1 MTIREL
7 AKALNLSAATVSAAL
22 SRHPERYHLSAKTVQ
37 RVRAFANQAGYVPN
51 QLAIKLFNKES
62 QNAVGLLFLQGSADD
77 RTLPVLNA
85 AMRFLTEHHREHQV
99 FSCLDI
105 HTDRT
110 SFPEAIR
117 HIRGMKLQHLV
128 VIGGVMRLYPLTPQL
143 YQGLQLYFPDYDD
156 YLNPIPDFPRFV
168 GISDRRQFHHHLM
181 ERIAR
186 QGLGPVATH
195 EAVADLCD
203 EWQGEWAR
211 VLGDNSAEVNCF
223 KVGRDYAEELLPL
236 IRQGKCRTIVVHHD
250 RIAVGIMRRLLEAGI
265 RIPGQVQ
272 IFGYNDSEFA
282 PYAPIPLTSVRTPLG
297 TLAQKVLEHLVLDTP
312 LPQTQCQPLELI
324 QRESS
329 LPLPEI

>member
-1 MTIREL
+1 MTVREL
-7 AKALNLSAATVSAAL
+7 AKALNLSATTVSIAL
-22 SRHPERYHLSAKTVQ
+22 SGNPERYHLSAKTVQ
-37 RVRAFANQAGYVPN
+37 RVREFANQAGYVPN
-51 QLAIKLFNKES
+51 QLAIKLFSKES
-62 QNAVGLLFLQGSADD
+62 QSGVGLLLLQGSADD

-85 AMRFLTEHHREHQV
+85 AMRFLTEHQREHQV

-128 VIGGVMRLYPLTPQL
+128 VIGPVMRLYPLTPQL

-156 YLNPIPDFPRFV
+156 DQNPVPEFPRFA
-168 GISDRRQFHHHLM
+168 GISQRRPFHCQLM

-186 QGLGPVATH
+186 QGLGPVVTH
-195 EAVADLCD
+195 EAVAALC
-203 EWQGEWAR
+203 EKWQGNWAR
-211 VLGDNSAEVNCF
+211 VLGDKSPEVNCF

-236 IRQGKCRTIVVHHD
+236 IQQGKCRTIVVHND
-250 RIAVGIMRRLLEAGI
+250 RIAVGVMRRLLEAGI
-265 RIPGQVQ
+265 QIPDQVQ
-272 IFGYNDSEFA
+272 MFGYNDSEFA

-297 TLAQKVLEHLVLDTP
+297 TLTQRVLEHLVLGTE
-312 LPQTQCQPLELI
+312 LPKTQFHPLELI

-329 LPLPEI
+329 LPLPE

>member
-1 MTIREL
+1 MTVREL
-7 AKALNLSAATVSAAL
+7 AKALNLSATTVSIAL
-22 SRHPERYHLSAKTVQ
+22 SGNPERYHLSAKTVQ
-37 RVRAFANQAGYVPN
+37 RVREFANQAGYVPN
-51 QLAIKLFNKES
+51 QLAIKLFSKES
-62 QNAVGLLFLQGSADD
+62 QNGVGLLLLQGSADD

-85 AMRFLTEHHREHQV
+85 AMRFLTEHQREHQV

-128 VIGGVMRLYPLTPQL
+128 VIGAVMRFYPLASKL

-156 YLNPIPDFPRFV
+156 FQNPLPEFPRFV
-168 GISDRRQFHHHLM
+168 GLSSRQEFHCRLM

-195 EAVADLCD
+195 EAVADLCGG
-203 EWQGEWAR
+203 WQGEWAR
-211 VLGDNSAEVNCF
+211 VLQDEAPEANCF
-223 KVGRDYAEELLPL
+223 KVGRDYAEEFLPL
-236 IRQGKCRTIVVHHD
+236 IRQGKCRTIIVHND
-250 RIAVGIMRRLLEAGI
+250 RIAVGAMRRLLEVGI
-265 RIPGQVQ
+265 QIPGQVQ
-272 IFGYNDSEFA
+272 ILGYNDSEFA

-297 TLAQKVLEHLVLDTP
+297 ILTRKILGHLVLGEE
-312 LPQTQCQPLELI
+312 LPRVLCHPLELI

-329 LPLPEI
+329 LPLPE